1 MIKIFCLPF
10 AGAAFYSYQKLI
22 NEFDSRF
29 EIICPEPP
37 GRGERMQE
45 ALLYSL
51 EEMIEDIITQIKRQ
65 LVLIGSEENITE
77 ETGLWREECGHFFIF
92 EHASHQ

>member
-1 MIKIFCLPF
+1 
-10 AGAAFYSYQKLI
+10 
-22 NEFDSRF
+22 
-29 EIICPEPP
+29 
-37 GRGERMQE
+37 MQE

-77 ETGLWREECGHFFIF
+77 ETGLWREECGQFFIF